1 VNTRYNRDSSS
12 DSREAT
18 SENREMSSGT
28 LDRSN
33 SNRDQDEDES
43 VSISE
48 TIKSDQRSVSR
59 YSTDYSRCP
68 ENYRGDIPLVL
79 STSQATIIEE
89 ATMAAVRALMA
100 DMDKSAVTKIE
111 FEKLL
116 SDIVHPIE
124 NRLQVRTKH
133 THNTHT
139 ERKHT
144 HNSVTHHTKTN
155 IL

>member
-12 DSREAT
+12 DSREAS
-18 SENREMSSGT
+18 SECREMSSGT

-79 STSQATIIEE
+79 STSQATVIEA

-124 NRLQVRTKH
+124 NRLQVRTTH
-133 THNTHT
+133 TTTRTHLNTHT
-139 ERKHT
+139 KISDT
-144 HNSVTHHTKTN
+144 H
-155 IL
+155 